1 MKRSLSLFILLFV
14 VFQSFVWTAAA
25 ANKSVYEDAIV
36 TARREI
42 WKNLSSGRASSATI
56 AVMDDGKIVYSEGF
70 GMRDREKALPVE
82 KNTQFNIG
90 SISKIF
96 TAAAI
101 LLLVDD
107 GKVELNK
114 PVTEYLPEFTTQDER
129 YKDITVR
136 MLLNHT
142 SGFPGTNFKDADGSK
157 KNPNYTSET
166 LSFLAAN
173 GLKHTPGEISVYCN
187 DGLIVAQAVIEA
199 RSEMSYADFV
209 MKRIFKPMRMRNS
222 SCSYKNGNANI
233 ALNYSLETGLA
244 MPVEYVSAISSGG
257 ISSTPEDLCR
267 FSTILYRNR
276 LLSEDSLSEYTRA
289 QYGPE
294 TALGHTP
301 LLNFGLGWDSVAVD
315 KFAKQGVTVLAKS
328 GGTAEI
334 SSMVHVAPN
343 QKLSVALIF
352 TGPEADASGVA
363 SAVMQAL
370 LEGKGIVPH
379 HSDVVQ
385 LPLPDGVI
393 PEELLNYAGFYA
405 TTSQIFKIEFDQ
417 GSNAM
422 KLYSFADG
430 AFSLANTLPYKS
442 DGFFY
447 DSGSRTTLE
456 RRNQTN
462 YLLSIYGSGT
472 VAQVRAESVSP
483 SATGIDAAAFAGKK
497 WLFRNGSEYDF
508 NAAPVETGTVSE
520 LPGYVYL
527 RNGGGYML
535 SRLLSP
541 DSTEMCLSYARDI
554 HGLSVMTDQGKK
566 WLKAANGLYSEC
578 QDIPVLTD
586 GESVAIGAQG
596 LNEWRKSESQ
606 AIFDCSIP
614 TDGRVMIFTSGLQG
628 VYDSLMAGVLPRII
642 NPGDY
647 VAFIGKT
654 GDAFSVKLS
663 GQ

>member
-1 MKRSLSLFILLFV
+1 
-14 VFQSFVWTAAA
+14 
-25 ANKSVYEDAIV
+25 
-36 TARREI
+36 
-42 WKNLSSGRASSATI
+42 
-56 AVMDDGKIVYSEGF
+56 
-70 GMRDREKALPVE
+70 
-82 KNTQFNIG
+82 
-90 SISKIF
+90 
-96 TAAAI
+96 
-101 LLLVDD
+101 
-107 GKVELNK
+107 
-114 PVTEYLPEFTTQDER
+114 
-129 YKDITVR
+129 
-136 MLLNHT
+136 
-142 SGFPGTNFKDADGSK
+142 
-157 KNPNYTSET
+157 
-166 LSFLAAN
+166 
-173 GLKHTPGEISVYCN
+173 
-187 DGLIVAQAVIEA
+187 
-199 RSEMSYADFV
+199 
-209 MKRIFKPMRMRNS
+209 
-222 SCSYKNGNANI
+222 
-233 ALNYSLETGLA
+233 
-244 MPVEYVSAISSGG
+244 
-257 ISSTPEDLCR
+257 
-267 FSTILYRNR
+267 
-276 LLSEDSLSEYTRA
+276 
-289 QYGPE
+289 
-294 TALGHTP
+294 
-301 LLNFGLGWDSVAVD
+301 
-315 KFAKQGVTVLAKS
+315 LAKS

-334 SSMVHVAPN
+334 SSLVHVAPN

-385 LPLPDGVI
+385 LPLPDAVI

-417 GSNAM
+417 GSNSM
-422 KLYSFADG
+422 KWYSFADG

-447 DSGSRTTLE
+447 DSGSRTALE

-508 NAAPVETGTVSE
+508 NAAPVETGTISE

-614 TDGRVMIFTSGLQG
+614 TDGRVMIFTSDLQG
-628 VYDSLMAGVLPRII
+628 AYDSLMAGVLPRII